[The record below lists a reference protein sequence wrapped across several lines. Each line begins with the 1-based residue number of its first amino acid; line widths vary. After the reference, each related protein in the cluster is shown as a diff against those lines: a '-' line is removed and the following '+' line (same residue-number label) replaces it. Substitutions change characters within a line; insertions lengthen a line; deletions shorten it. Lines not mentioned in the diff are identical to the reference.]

1 MQGHFFFFSRDVSE
15 RIARED
21 RELARRSEGV
31 SGDYYYYAGSAP
43 VAGRTT
49 TIEGGKS
56 RDDDDDDDDDD
67 DGTESD
73 NHRQRDIPRD
83 DVRG

>member
-1 MQGHFFFFSRDVSE
+1 MQGRFFFFSRDVSE

-31 SGDYYYYAGSAP
+31 SGDHYYYAGSAA

-56 RDDDDDDDDDD
+56 RDDDDDDD
-67 DGTESD
+67 GTESD
-73 NHRQRDIPRD
+73 NHRQRDVPRS